1 MRVISWNKFLL
12 LASVACLTVS
22 TVKAKKKGE
31 SKSGGDG
38 SSASSSPPVFF
49 LQDLTDGLCLA
60 GEDFRRCS
68 IDTLFYV
75 VGKPGQYQVHKR
87 PTTLGTGASDQ
98 LLEEEGDGVCIIK
111 KSCSS
116 TEDTLEDLSKKP
128 EDLKLGKCTHCGAKW
143 WNIMGDATTGYILTE
158 GDGKVCVKREE
169 KSDKAVLVPCI
180 SSNKNECVILSLKVP
195 VCHLPLCCLVVLFLE
210 L

>member
-1 MRVISWNKFLL
+1 MYWNKFLL
-12 LASVACLTVS
+12 VASVACLAAS
-22 TVKAKKKGE
+22 TANAKKKDE
-31 SKSGGDG
+31 SKSGGEA
-38 SSASSSPPVFF
+38 SSASSSSPPVFF
-49 LQDLTDGLCLA
+49 LQDLSDGLCLA

-98 LLEEEGDGVCIIK
+98 LVEEEGDGVCIIK
-111 KSCSS
+111 KSCST
-116 TEDTLEDLSKKP
+116 TEATLEELSKKT
-128 EDLKLGKCTHCGAKW
+128 EDLKLGKCTHCGAKG

-169 KSDKAVLVPCI
+169 KSNKAVLVPCI
-180 SSNKNECVILSLKVP
+180 SSNKNEYVILSSPDPRL
-195 VCHLPLCCLVVLFLE
+195 LSAF
-210 L
+210 

>member
-12 LASVACLTVS
+12 VASVASLAAS
-22 TVKAKKKGE
+22 TARGKKKDD
-31 SKSGGDG
+31 SKSGGDA
-38 SSASSSPPVFF
+38 SSASSSSPPVFF
-49 LQDLTDGLCLA
+49 LQDLSDGLCLA

-98 LLEEEGDGVCIIK
+98 LVEEEGDGICITK
-111 KSCSS
+111 KTCSA
-116 TEDTLEDLSKKP
+116 ENAAEDLSKKS
-128 EDLKLGKCTHCGAKW
+128 EDLKLGKCTHCGAKG
-143 WNIMGDATTGYILTE
+143 WNIMGDANTGYILTE

-169 KSDKAVLVPCI
+169 KTNKAVLVPCI
-180 SSNKNECVILSLKVP
+180 SSNKNE
-195 VCHLPLCCLVVLFLE
+195 
-210 L
+210 

>member
-12 LASVACLTVS
+12 VASSVACLTAT
-22 TVKAKKKGE
+22 TVQAKKKDG
-31 SKSGGDG
+31 SKSGGDS
-38 SSASSSPPVFF
+38 SSASSPPVFF
-49 LQDLTDGLCLA
+49 LQDLSDGLCLA

-98 LLEEEGDGVCIIK
+98 LLEEEGDGVCITK

-116 TEDTLEDLSKKP
+116 SADATLEELSKKP
-128 EDLKLGKCTHCGAKW
+128 EDLKLGKCTHCGAKG

-169 KSDKAVLVPCI
+169 KTNKAVLVPCI
-180 SSNKNECVILSLKVP
+180 SSNKNEYVF
-195 VCHLPLCCLVVLFLE
+195 LFHTKDTNSF
-210 L
+210 